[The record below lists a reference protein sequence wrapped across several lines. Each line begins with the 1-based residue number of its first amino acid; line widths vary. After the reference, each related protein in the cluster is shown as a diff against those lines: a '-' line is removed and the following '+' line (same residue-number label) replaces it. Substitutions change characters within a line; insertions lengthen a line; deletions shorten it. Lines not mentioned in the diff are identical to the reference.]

1 MAKKKPTPT
10 PLPTKKS
17 GVVVALPNG
26 STVGL
31 KDLGKVQPTP
41 KPAKTR
47 VGTIKTW
54 TSSEYDALL
63 RKIVAG
69 NK

>member
-1 MAKKKPTPT
+1 MATKKPTPT
-10 PLPTKKS
+10 PSPTKKS

-41 KPAKTR
+41 KPGKTR
-47 VGTIKTW
+47 VGTVKTW

-63 RKIVAG
+63 RKVVAQ

>member
-1 MAKKKPTPT
+1 MATKKPKPTPS
-10 PLPTKKS
+10 PTKKT

-26 STVGL
+26 NTVGL

-41 KPAKTR
+41 KPGKTR
-47 VGTIKTW
+47 TGTVKTW